1 MNNILNLIN
10 RINDNYFVKILLHTY
25 LTALFKVIEILYL
38 SLSKCQI
45 LNLYYLMN
53 LQIVILKAL
62 TYWKIKSFKFYIW
75 IFFIKKTS
83 FLRKKGETL
92 SVLFFMLHLEKPKE
106 SIFTEEKSLLL
117 SLEISHLLQIF
128 KIW

>member
-10 RINDNYFVKILLHTY
+10 RINDNYFVKILLHTFFIV
-25 LTALFKVIEILYL
+25 LFKVIEILYL

-62 TYWKIKSFKFYIW
+62 TY
-75 IFFIKKTS
+75 
-83 FLRKKGETL
+83 
-92 SVLFFMLHLEKPKE
+92 
-106 SIFTEEKSLLL
+106 
-117 SLEISHLLQIF
+117 
-128 KIW
+128 